1 MKQLDPTVNK
11 KFCLNGVYSNLILRL
26 QQCLSLTTRL
36 AVLYLGLLNNLQCW
50 ALAAHVLAYMTST
63 ACRKVE
69 ELVGVSPSGQ
79 GTKCPSFKLSPSPV
93 PHRPSVSACS
103 HEHAFCCSLCV
114 FLPSVRPS
122 QYMLT
127 ITSFPSQASALQA
140 HRWKS
145 SALHCLGKAL

>member
-93 PHRPSVSACS
+93 PHRPSVSACA

-122 QYMLT
+122 VTVHVNNNFIPLS
-127 ITSFPSQASALQA
+127 SFSSASTQVKKFRSALS
-140 HRWKS
+140 R
-145 SALHCLGKAL
+145 